1 MSPCGPPISNFP
13 VGFTCNVVLKNNFF
27 VSEETSKEV
36 NVPSNDLVS
45 NVTVII
51 DGDEFTYD
59 LSSVG
64 ETILD
69 SAMNQGADVPFS
81 CKGAVCCTCKAKVI
95 EGKVVMDANYSL
107 SDQEVEEGYILTCQS
122 HPASESVILD
132 FDEI

>member
-1 MSPCGPPISNFP
+1 M
-13 VGFTCNVVLKNNFF
+13 
-27 VSEETSKEV
+27 
-36 NVPSNDLVS
+36 
-45 NVTVII
+45 II

-59 LSSVG
+59 LSSLG

-107 SDQEVEEGYILTCQS
+107 SDQEVEEGYVLTCQS
-122 HPASESVILD
+122 HPASESVVVD
-132 FDEI
+132 FDET